1 VKKWYQSRVKHGDK
15 DGSNLSYPTV
25 NLDAKVLPSSLKRGV
40 YASWVK
46 VGDKTY
52 PAAAHFGPR
61 LIKKELEDVLEI
73 YILDF
78 SADIYGE
85 EISFYLEQYIRE
97 VMDFIDFSSLKN
109 QITLDIEKIKE
120 VLKVDPKEE

>member
-1 VKKWYQSRVKHGDK
+1 M
-15 DGSNLSYPTV
+15 
-25 NLDAKVLPSSLKRGV
+25 
-40 YASWVK
+40 
-46 VGDKTY
+46 
-52 PAAAHFGPR
+52 
-61 LIKKELEDVLEI
+61 EI